1 MGKVYETISLEM
13 QEWVAAQ
20 KMFFVATAPLADAGF
35 VNCSPKG
42 GDTFRVLDE
51 LTVAYQ
57 DLTGS
62 GIETIA
68 HLKENGR
75 IVVMFCAFEGAP
87 KIVRFHGTGE
97 VIEHDH
103 PEFAVLTNLFPYNAG
118 TRAIIRIHVTRVSDS
133 CGFAVPRYDFVEPR
147 DVLDKWATQ
156 KGEDGTKAYR
166 DEKNVS
172 SLDGLLGVNSRQ
184 TNTR

>member
-1 MGKVYETISLEM
+1 MAKVYESITTEIT
-13 QEWVAAQ
+13 EWVAAQ
-20 KMFFVATAPLADAGF
+20 KMFFVATAPLAETGL

-42 GDTFRVLDE
+42 GDTFRILDAQ
-51 LTVAYQ
+51 TVAYQ

-75 IVVMFCAFEGAP
+75 IVIMFCAFEGPP
-87 KIVRFHGTGE
+87 KIVRFHGMGE

-103 PEFAVLTNLFPYNAG
+103 PEFVTLVTLFPYNAG
-118 TRAIIRIHVTRVSDS
+118 TRAIIRIHVTRISDS

-147 DVLDKWATQ
+147 DVLDKWAIS
-156 KGEDGTKAYR
+156 KGEEGTKAYR
-166 DEKNVS
+166 DEKNIN
-172 SLDGLLGVNSRQ
+172 SLDGLPGVN
-184 TNTR
+184 T